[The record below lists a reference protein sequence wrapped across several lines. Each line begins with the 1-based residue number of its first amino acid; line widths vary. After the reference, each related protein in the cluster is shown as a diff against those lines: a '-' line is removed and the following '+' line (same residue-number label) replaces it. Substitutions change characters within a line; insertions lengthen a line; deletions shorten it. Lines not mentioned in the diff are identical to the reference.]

1 VIDKLSP
8 GSPSSLSVLPQGKD
22 SPEKIK
28 KAAQQFEALLIEQIL
43 KAGRETGS
51 SGSLGTGEGSASQT
65 SMDMAD
71 QQFANLLASEGGLGL
86 AKVIAS
92 GLERKRL

>member
-1 VIDKLSP
+1 MIDNLTSGHPSP
-8 GSPSSLSVLPQGKD
+8 LSVSPQGKD

-51 SGSLGTGEGSASQT
+51 SGSLGTGEGSASRT
-65 SMDMAD
+65 SMDKAD
-71 QQFANLLASEGGLGL
+71 QQFASLLAAGGGFGL

-92 GLERKRL
+92 GLERKQS

>member
-1 VIDKLSP
+1 MIEKLST
-8 GSPSSLSVLPQGKD
+8 GSPSPIGTSPQGKD

-51 SGSLGTGEGSASQT
+51 SGSLGTGEGSASRT

-71 QQFANLLASEGGLGL
+71 QQFASLLAAGGGFGL

-92 GLERKRL
+92 GLERKQS

>member
-1 VIDKLSP
+1 VIDKLSS
-8 GSPSSLSVLPQGKD
+8 GPSTPIDASPQGKD

-51 SGSLGTGEGSASQT
+51 SGSLGTGEGSASRT

-71 QQFANLLASEGGLGL
+71 QQFASLLAAGGGFGL

-92 GLERKRL
+92 GLARK